1 MSNMKITVGGRFEED
16 ASRRFIDAWG
26 RGERDTLASPS
37 AVAALA
43 FGMAISAAQGA
54 FAFEGRYVAGD
65 KSYRQELTIT
75 KRADGRFSVTAVVGT
90 EGCSGIVE
98 NAVGVADGDMLK
110 AEGKQDNKTCV
121 LVLYRRKKGVSL
133 EEAEN
138 CTYFHGASC
147 EFSGDYRKKR

>member
-1 MSNMKITVGGRFEED
+1 MSRATRAIDRS
-16 ASRRFIDAWG
+16 SR
-26 RGERDTLASPS
+26 SPS
-37 AVAALA
+37 A
-43 FGMAISAAQGA
+43 
-54 FAFEGRYVAGD
+54 R
-65 KSYRQELTIT
+65 T
-75 KRADGRFSVTAVVGT
+75 ADFNVTAVVGT

-110 AEGKQDNKTCV
+110 AEGKQDNETCV

-133 EEAEN
+133 EEAGN